1 MLIKNSISQKIVF
14 SLLAI
19 LGLVM
24 SFYLYRFIYLK
35 NFRIVI
41 PNQIYRSAQPTAPQV
56 RNWHNTYHLKSI
68 LTLRGHQEQE
78 NIKRANLYITT
89 HGIDLKTIK
98 LSSRKLP
105 THTEIQELV
114 RIIND
119 SPKPLLIHCMRGVD
133 RSGLVSAIA
142 MLLNDQSIEQ
152 AREQFAW
159 QKGFLP
165 YRKQELLKQ
174 VINDYESWLTKNNL
188 TTNKTNFMLWAS
200 QYYKAEDRV

>member
-1 MLIKNSISQKIVF
+1 MLIKNSISHKIVF
-14 SLLAI
+14 SLLVL
-19 LGLVM
+19 LGLMM

-35 NFRIVI
+35 NFSVVI
-41 PNQIYRSAQPTAPQV
+41 PNQIYRSAQPTLPQV

-78 NIKRANLYITT
+78 NIKRANHYITS
-89 HGIDLKTIK
+89 HGIELNTIK

-105 THTEIQELV
+105 THAELQELI

-142 MLLNDQSIEQ
+142 ALLNNKSIDQ
-152 AREQFAW
+152 AREEFGW
-159 QKGFLP
+159 RKGFLP

-174 VINDYESWLTKNNL
+174 VINDYESWLAKNNL
-188 TTNKTNFMLWAS
+188 TTNKTNFVLWAS
-200 QYYKAEDRV
+200 QYYRMEVNA